1 MFYFLMKFNKH
12 FLGIDNDRGL
22 LWLLFKFYET
32 ILGHVNFNT
41 KKWPRSADYF
51 YASTCIFF
59 LFTMGFFYN
68 VRTYTCMRYMK
79 LVPYLLNYFRACS
92 LHSLWLFPMRLLLR
106 RLLMLYSKLTRHIFV
121 EVYF

>member
-1 MFYFLMKFNKH
+1 MQVWYFLLATSVTLLFMFYFLMKFNKH

-41 KKWPRSADYF
+41 KKWPRSANYF

-68 VRTYTCMRYMK
+68 VRMR
-79 LVPYLLNYFRACS
+79 
-92 LHSLWLFPMRLLLR
+92 
-106 RLLMLYSKLTRHIFV
+106 T
-121 EVYF
+121 

>member
-1 MFYFLMKFNKH
+1 MMTQVWYFLLATSVTLVLMFYFLMKFNKH
-12 FLGIDNDRGL
+12 FLGIDNDKGL

-41 KKWPRSADYF
+41 KKWPRSANYF

-68 VRTYTCMRYMK
+68 VRTFTCMR
-79 LVPYLLNYFRACS
+79 
-92 LHSLWLFPMRLLLR
+92 
-106 RLLMLYSKLTRHIFV
+106 
-121 EVYF
+121 